1 MIYYATSCYI
11 TDSCADFDDSGCAG
25 QHYQSKAMFRFACAV
40 PRAKTIFH
48 QDGSHNVAHECRESV
63 YNDILRFLE
72 EVEEGLW

>member
-1 MIYYATSCYI
+1 MI
-11 TDSCADFDDSGCAG
+11 AG
-25 QHYQSKAMFRFACAV
+25 VQDNIISPKAMFRSACAV